1 MTAIQLNLYVEAGA
15 TFSRS
20 LIYTNDD
27 GSLFDLEGFS
37 GELQVRETVQS
48 DEPTISVAPTID
60 DETATISWTFT
71 AEQTSTLTRDKYV
84 YALELYGPD
93 DLVIRLIEGAVTV
106 SPEVVRFDAS

>member
-15 TFSRS
+15 TYQRS

-27 GSLFDLEGFS
+27 GSLFDLTGFT

-48 DEPTISVAPTID
+48 DDPALVITPTLDP
-60 DETATISWTFT
+60 ETATISWTFSAAETASLT
-71 AEQTSTLTRDKYV
+71 AERYV
-84 YALELYGPD
+84 YAMELYGPD
-93 DLVIRLIEGAVTV
+93 DLVIRLIEGFVTV

>member
-15 TFSRS
+15 TFERS

-27 GSLFDLEGFS
+27 GLLFDLDGFT
-37 GELQVRETVQS
+37 GELQVRESVTS
-48 DEPTISVAPTID
+48 DSVALAVTPTID
-60 DETATISWTFT
+60 PETAAISWTFS
-71 AEQTSTLTRDKYV
+71 AEQTSSLTLARYV

>member
-15 TFSRS
+15 TYERS

-27 GSLFDLEGFS
+27 GSLFDLDGFT
-37 GELQVRETVQS
+37 GELQVREFVSS
-48 DEPTISVAPTID
+48 DSVALAVNPTID
-60 DETATISWTFT
+60 PETATISWTFS
-71 AEQTSTLTRDKYV
+71 AEQTSGLTLPRYV

-93 DLVIRLIEGAVTV
+93 ELVIRLIEGAVTV

>member
-15 TFSRS
+15 TFERS

-27 GSLFDLEGFS
+27 GSLFDLTGFTA
-37 GELQVRETVQS
+37 ELQVRESVTS
-48 DEPTISVAPTID
+48 DSVTLAVTPTID
-60 DETATISWTFT
+60 PETAAISWTFSATQT
-71 AEQTSTLTRDKYV
+71 ASLTLARYV